1 MLIILK
7 VFLFKKKNS
16 ESWIKNKLSRNMIL
30 WTPPTLEEK
39 LHLTLQDLET
49 SRRKGAG
56 NLPVPGNVI
65 NILYFSSILIK
76 FL

>member
-1 MLIILK
+1 MLIIRK
-7 VFLFKKKNS
+7 VFLLKKKKNS

-56 NLPVPGNVI
+56 N
-65 NILYFSSILIK
+65 
-76 FL
+76 

>member
-1 MLIILK
+1 MLIIRK
-7 VFLFKKKNS
+7 VFLLKKKNS

-56 NLPVPGNVI
+56 N
-65 NILYFSSILIK
+65 
-76 FL
+76 

>member
-1 MLIILK
+1 MLIIRK
-7 VFLFKKKNS
+7 VFLLKKKNS

-49 SRRKGAG
+49 SRRKEAG
-56 NLPVPGNVI
+56 N
-65 NILYFSSILIK
+65 
-76 FL
+76 